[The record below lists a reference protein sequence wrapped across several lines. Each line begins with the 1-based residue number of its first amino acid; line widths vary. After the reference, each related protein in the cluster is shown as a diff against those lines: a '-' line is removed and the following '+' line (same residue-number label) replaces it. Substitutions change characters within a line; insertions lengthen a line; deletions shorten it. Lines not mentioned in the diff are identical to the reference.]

1 MPKRVGAF
9 GARSI
14 FYSQEKKMRKLI
26 VSIISIIIAFTPSF
40 LPLLQELE
48 ELRGIMYYMI
58 ALIFA
63 LLWLLGDRWMTALSA
78 DSYCKTVKTIGDSMQ
93 FADNETKAK
102 LGKILEKSAEILVEF
117 QNKNLGVQQKPKKH
131 TS

>member
-1 MPKRVGAF
+1 
-9 GARSI
+9 
-14 FYSQEKKMRKLI
+14 MRKLI